1 MNQEQK
7 NHTLKLIEKKE
18 LEINLLL
25 TEGHIPTQEGKKILN
40 ECKKLR
46 KEVDNTDFNYLLV
59 MLKYPEV
66 FIRHKFLYH
75 PDHKKE
81 MQEITGLLK

>member
-25 TEGHIPTQEGKKILN
+25 TEGHIPTQEGKKLLN

-46 KEVDNTDFNYLLV
+46 KEVDNKDFNYVLV
-59 MLKYPEV
+59 MVKYPEL
-66 FIRHKFLYH
+66 FISHKFLYH

-81 MQEITGLLK
+81 MQEIIALLK